1 MTIPSLVIG
10 IAGGTGSGKTTIAH
24 QIYAALPEG
33 SCAMLDHD
41 AYYKDLAHLPVE
53 ERAATN
59 FDHPD
64 SLENTLLE
72 AHLGALRRG
81 EAVDKPVYDF
91 ATHSRASEV
100 VHIEPAPI
108 VVLEGILVLAD
119 PAVRAQMDIKLF
131 VDTDDDVRLMR
142 RIRRDM
148 SERGRTFEDVREQ
161 YYRTVRPM
169 HIEYVAPSR
178 RHADLIIPEGGEN
191 NVAVGVVVRSILGA
205 LNERTA

>member
-119 PAVRAQMDIKLF
+119 PTIHTQMDIKLF

>member
-1 MTIPSLVIG
+1 
-10 IAGGTGSGKTTIAH
+10 
-24 QIYAALPEG
+24 PEG

-72 AHLGALRRG
+72 SHLGALRRG

>member
-1 MTIPSLVIG
+1 M
-10 IAGGTGSGKTTIAH
+10 
-24 QIYAALPEG
+24 
-33 SCAMLDHD
+33 DHD